1 MRLFTLSLVLLAA
14 LVQTAAAAAKS
25 ITCSYASG
33 QQLSFDVPKKLGGLP
48 AIEFD
53 YPSKVTEFSFRDDNL
68 LLVAIDE
75 TQKSRVRIVIS
86 AQRRQG
92 KTSYDGQ
99 ILTDSGGNQIMLDNG
114 PVSCKASGQLR
125 SCWVGKAKRA
135 HRAPPHRDKS
145 GGHGASAPLPTLRLI
160 PRIEP
165 LTSPRS
171 SRRAG
176 QRDLRSSLGS

>member
-1 MRLFTLSLVLLAA
+1 MRLVTLNLVLLAA
-14 LVQTAAAAAKS
+14 LVQTAAATAKS
-25 ITCSYASG
+25 ITCFYADG
-33 QQLSFDVPKKLGGLP
+33 QQLSFDVPRKLGGLP

-86 AQRRQG
+86 AQRSKG

-114 PVSCKASGQLR
+114 PVSCKASG
-125 SCWVGKAKRA
+125 
-135 HRAPPHRDKS
+135 
-145 GGHGASAPLPTLRLI
+145 
-160 PRIEP
+160 
-165 LTSPRS
+165 
-171 SRRAG
+171 
-176 QRDLRSSLGS
+176 

>member
-1 MRLFTLSLVLLAA
+1 MRLVTLGLVLLAA

-25 ITCSYASG
+25 ITCFYADG

-53 YPSKVTEFSFRDDNL
+53 YPSRVTEFSFRDDNL

-86 AQRRQG
+86 AQRSKG

-114 PVSCKASGQLR
+114 PVSCKASG
-125 SCWVGKAKRA
+125 
-135 HRAPPHRDKS
+135 
-145 GGHGASAPLPTLRLI
+145 
-160 PRIEP
+160 
-165 LTSPRS
+165 
-171 SRRAG
+171 
-176 QRDLRSSLGS
+176 

>member
-1 MRLFTLSLVLLAA
+1 MRFATLCIALLVAFH
-14 LVQTAAAAAKS
+14 QTAVAAAAKS
-25 ITCSYASG
+25 ITCSYADG

-68 LLVAIDE
+68 LLIAIDE

-86 AQRRQG
+86 AQRSKG

-114 PVSCKASGQLR
+114 PVSCKASG
-125 SCWVGKAKRA
+125 
-135 HRAPPHRDKS
+135 
-145 GGHGASAPLPTLRLI
+145 
-160 PRIEP
+160 
-165 LTSPRS
+165 
-171 SRRAG
+171 
-176 QRDLRSSLGS
+176 